1 MFKKTYIQTLARSI
15 ALALVP
21 RTPLSR
27 PQDYS
32 ADPLSHPDLSGMS
45 LQQLADLPFEPRHIA
60 MPIVLPKRRNAG
72 KAVQKPAIPASACI
86 AAASPL

>member
-15 ALALVP
+15 ALAFVQ
-21 RTPLSR
+21 RTHLSR

-45 LQQLADLPFEPRHIA
+45 LQQLADLPFEPRA
-60 MPIVLPKRRNAG
+60 MVMPTRRNAG

-86 AAASPL
+86 AATCPL

>member
-15 ALALVP
+15 ALAFAP
-21 RTPLSR
+21 RTHLSR

-45 LQQLADLPFEPRHIA
+45 LQQLADLPFEPRSMV
-60 MPIVLPKRRNAG
+60 MPPRDGVGNPVKS
-72 KAVQKPAIPASACI
+72 PAFPASACI
-86 AAASPL
+86 AAPSPL